1 MFKCWIVIRKYKILV
16 RFLKKKER
24 GFFMWLR
31 RVISCLFV
39 GEDLVRKFN
48 IVLCDWEL
56 EAIDLFVFV

>member
-1 MFKCWIVIRKYKILV
+1 
-16 RFLKKKER
+16 
-24 GFFMWLR
+24 MWLR
-31 RVISCLFV
+31 RVIFCLFV